1 MSATLF
7 DNAPWATAQPRL
19 SVLVPFKGDDPRP
32 LLIALAREPVAVE
45 IVLLDDGT
53 GDASLSTALQAL
65 IPDLPLPTRLVT
77 LAVNEGRAKGR
88 NRLVSHARAGH
99 FLFLDSDMAPDRG
112 DFLAAWLAL
121 ITKDDPAVAFGGFSL
136 QQVKPRRDQ
145 ALHRAMAAHSDC
157 LSAAER
163 SLSPEKHVFTSN
175 LLVRRDVFAAE
186 GFDEGF
192 AGWGWEDVEWGMRV
206 ARRWPIVHI
215 DNTATHLGLDPAK
228 VIAAKYEQS
237 AANFARVV
245 AAHPE
250 VVSAYP
256 SYRAAKILRRVPL
269 RGLWR
274 PLIKAFALND
284 LAPLP
289 SRAFAMRLYRA
300 ALYAEAV

>member
-1 MSATLF
+1 
-7 DNAPWATAQPRL
+7 
-19 SVLVPFKGDDPRP
+19 
-32 LLIALAREPVAVE
+32 
-45 IVLLDDGT
+45 
-53 GDASLSTALQAL
+53 
-65 IPDLPLPTRLVT
+65 
-77 LAVNEGRAKGR
+77 
-88 NRLVSHARAGH
+88 
-99 FLFLDSDMAPDRG
+99 
-112 DFLAAWLAL
+112 
-121 ITKDDPAVAFGGFSL
+121 
-136 QQVKPRRDQ
+136 
-145 ALHRAMAAHSDC
+145 
-157 LSAAER
+157 
-163 SLSPEKHVFTSN
+163 
-175 LLVRRDVFAAE
+175 
-186 GFDEGF
+186 
-192 AGWGWEDVEWGMRV
+192 MRV

-215 DNTATHLGLDPAK
+215 DNTATHLGLDPAS